1 MKKLISIYIFT
12 FLLIPLFASDHSLII
27 NDANKAYSEGQYADA
42 IELYEQLINNGLES
56 PELYY
61 NLGNSY
67 FKINDLPS
75 AILYYEKAIKLD
87 PGDEDV
93 IFNLKVA
100 NSMIPD
106 KIEEVPLMFYKRW
119 WNSIY
124 DLFGANM
131 WAKLSV
137 FCLIAFL
144 LMLAIYFAGN
154 SYFIKKTFF
163 WFALIFFVFTIF
175 SFSFSFQKYNTIEF
189 YTNYNGEVSY
199 KNLAPSE
206 RDKAYMYA
214 KDADGNPYSPAW
226 FTINLKAS
234 YQLTSKLKIDAGIE
248 NILDYRYRPYS
259 SGICASGRNFII
271 AIRGKLGE

>member
-1 MKKLISIYIFT
+1 MKKLLSIFI
-12 FLLIPLFASDHSLII
+12 LILVVLQLFAGDDAQVI
-27 NDANKAYSEGQYADA
+27 DKANKAYSDGHYADA

-56 PELYY
+56 SELYY

-87 PGDEDV
+87 PADEDV
-93 IFNLKVA
+93 TFNLKVA

-106 KIEEVPLMFYKRW
+106 KIEEVPVMFYKRW

-124 DLFGANM
+124 DLFGANT

-137 FCLIAFL
+137 ICLIAFL
-144 LMLAIYFAGN
+144 IMLAIYFAGN

-175 SFSFSFQKYNTIEF
+175 SFSFSFQKYNTSVDTKEAIVFDPTITVKSSPDEGSIDLFVIHEGTKLTIIEHIGDW
-189 YTNYNGEVSY
+189 YEIRIANGSVGWLPVSSI
-199 KNLAPSE
+199 KP
-206 RDKAYMYA
+206 
-214 KDADGNPYSPAW
+214 
-226 FTINLKAS
+226 I
-234 YQLTSKLKIDAGIE
+234 
-248 NILDYRYRPYS
+248 
-259 SGICASGRNFII
+259 
-271 AIRGKLGE
+271 

>member
-1 MKKLISIYIFT
+1 MKKVVSVIFFT
-12 FLLIPLFASDHSLII
+12 FLVFRLYAGEDSQII
-27 NDANKAYSEGQYADA
+27 NKANTAYGDGHYADA

-75 AILYYEKAIKLD
+75 AILYFEKAIKLD
-87 PGDEDV
+87 PSDEDV
-93 IFNLKVA
+93 TFNLKVA

-106 KIEEVPLMFYKRW
+106 KIEEVPVMFYKRW

-131 WAKLSV
+131 WAKLSII
-137 FCLIAFL
+137 CLIAFL

-163 WFALIFFVFTIF
+163 WVALIFFVFTIF
-175 SFSFSFQKYNTIEF
+175 SFSFSFQKYNTSVDTKEAIVF
-189 YTNYNGEVSY
+189 DPTITVKS
-199 KNLAPSE
+199 
-206 RDKAYMYA
+206 
-214 KDADGNPYSPAW
+214 SPDEGSIDL
-226 FTINLKAS
+226 FVIHEGTK
-234 YQLTSKLKIDAGIE
+234 LT
-248 NILDYRYRPYS
+248 ILDHIGNWYEIRIANGSVGWLPVS
-259 SGICASGRNFII
+259 SIKPI
-271 AIRGKLGE
+271 